1 MDQVSIFFLIFYFFR
16 SELRGCDCFIPLFIQ
31 QILYV
36 IYVPAIVQNTG
47 DVAVCK
53 YNLSLH
59 EADSLVGINPQ
70 NHSNIHKTV
79 TVMNTIKV

>member
-1 MDQVSIFFLIFYFFR
+1 M
-16 SELRGCDCFIPLFIQ
+16 RGCDCFIPLFIQ

-36 IYVPAIVQNTG
+36 SYVVAIMQNTG
-47 DVAVCK
+47 DVAVHK

-59 EADSLVGINPQ
+59 EADSLVDINSQ
-70 NHSNIHKTV
+70 NHSNIPKIV